1 MRALGVATG
10 VFGVLVSSSAIAAD
24 ARVVVHLF
32 PAPNAGGAVQMAR
45 TGSSEI
51 WFCQPNDDS
60 LARVNT
66 DGSLT
71 ERNLPTSSSRPLAIS
86 RDDFGSGRIVFTE
99 VGSNLIGVFDQNFA
113 LTEYGIPTAASNPRG
128 VIAGGNT
135 VWFTE
140 YDGNRI
146 GRFTLGVP
154 SSMVEFTVPT
164 FASGPLGITVG
175 PGAISGTTETWF
187 TENLANKIARMNAT
201 GAITEFSVPTP
212 DSGPTSIVA
221 GFDGNQEVLYF
232 TEARGNKIGK
242 ITPGGQITEYAVP
255 SANSSPTDLVW
266 DFVEQSVWFTERT
279 GGRLGWLSSGGAF
292 REFTLPGT
300 ARPESLV
307 LDYGHGIFGP
317 LAVWYLDGTNRRV
330 GRLSDNHI
338 FAIGARHEGTVDTEF
353 ELTNTGGEDVKARIG
368 WPYTGVCPGICPVTS
383 LDVVVPRRGEVE
395 VLASEVPSSE
405 GQLLYYVTGI
415 EPEISDVPPT
425 RAWLV
430 DEDRSDFRLE
440 IPLVSYWT
448 IATLQPPLPRGVNG
462 PQPFLEFPA
471 RRRNGFRTSLTLAA
485 IETDDSGVLD
495 LEIEALD
502 GGGHVIAS
510 SDVSI
515 PAAQVVVLDQILS
528 DMGIFGDFDGRL
540 RVSRIPRSGLFWGV
554 TEIFED
560 GELTRLLPPG
570 ATLEPPQE
578 CDFGPA
584 LCNAHRATRVI
595 ARDAP

>member
-32 PAPNAGGAVQMAR
+32 SAPNAGGAVQMAR
-45 TGSSEI
+45 TGSGEI
-51 WFCQPNDDS
+51 WFPQPNDDS
-60 LARVNT
+60 LARVNA

-86 RDDFGSGRIVFTE
+86 RDDFSSGRIVFSE
-99 VGSNLIGVFDQNFA
+99 VGSNRIGVFDENFA
-113 LTEYGIPTAASNPRG
+113 LTEYAVPTAASNPRG

-154 SSMVEFTVPT
+154 SSMVEFSIPT
-164 FASGPLGITVG
+164 FASGPLGIAVG
-175 PGAISGTTETWF
+175 PDAAVWF
-187 TENLANKIARMNAT
+187 TENLANKIGRLDSSGT
-201 GAITEFSVPTP
+201 ITEFFVPTA

-221 GFDGNQEVLYF
+221 GFDGNADVLYF

-242 ITPGGQITEYAVP
+242 ISTTGQITEYAIP
-255 SANSSPTDLVW
+255 SPNSSPTEIVW
-266 DFVEQSVWFTERT
+266 DFSEQALWFTERT
-279 GGRLGWLSSGGAF
+279 GGRLGWMSNGGAF
-292 REFTLPGT
+292 HEFTLPGT

-317 LAVWYLDGTNRRV
+317 LSVWYLDGTNRRV

-338 FAIGARHEGTVDTEF
+338 FAVGARREGTVDTEF
-353 ELTNTGGEDVKARIG
+353 ELSNSGGTDVNARIG
-368 WPYTGVCPGICPVTS
+368 WPYRGVCPTLCPLTS
-383 LDVVVPRRGEVE
+383 IDVVVPRRGKVE
-395 VLASEVPSSE
+395 PLASELPESE
-405 GQLLYYVTGI
+405 GQRFFYVTGI

-425 RAWLV
+425 RAWIV
-430 DEDRSDFRLE
+430 DEDRPDFRLE

-448 IATLQPPLPRGVNG
+448 IATMQPPLPRGVNG
-462 PQPFLEFPA
+462 PQPFLDFPA
-471 RRRNGFRTSLTLAA
+471 RRRPGFRTSLILAA
-485 IETDDSGVLD
+485 IEAEGSEDLE
-495 LEIEALD
+495 LEIEAFD
-502 GGGHVIAS
+502 AGNHVVGSMDVAIPQAS
-510 SDVSI
+510 VL
-515 PAAQVVVLDQILS
+515 VLDQVLS
-528 DMGIFGDFDGRL
+528 DMGIFGDFDGKL
-540 RVSRIPRSGLFWGV
+540 RVTRSPRSGLFWGV
-554 TEIFED
+554 TEIYEG

-570 ATLEPPQE
+570 STLEPPVD

-584 LCNAHRATRVI
+584 LCNGHRGTRAIV
-595 ARDAP
+595 RQAP